1 MAEPI
6 VTLTNREFTDDPIGA
21 YARLREKSPLVRVG
35 FPGGPPV
42 WLITRNEETKA
53 ALSDPR
59 LVVAYSNV
67 PGHRGPSVV
76 DLMVETLDLPDEFR
90 DYVAAN
96 MMILDGEAHARQ
108 RRLVTPAFTARRI
121 KEMRPRIE
129 AISARLI
136 ETLARKGSGDLIE
149 EYSSPLTGT
158 VICELIGIDEADQPQ
173 IRKWMTEYAD
183 AGNGGDLETS
193 ARGIFEYTKKLI
205 ERRRAEPRDDMIS
218 ALVHSR
224 DEDGDRLTEAEIIS
238 AVLLVV
244 NNGHHSTSHFIPN
257 AVLALFDNPDQL
269 ALLRARPDALPHAI
283 DELMRVANPV
293 PTAGPRYA
301 TEDME
306 FAGFPICKGEAL
318 TSSLLSANYDPRVFP
333 EPERCDVERVLPRG
347 ESHLAF
353 GAGPHYCPGAAL
365 ANLEGEIALDHLLL
379 RRDSLE
385 ITVDRADLRY
395 TEVSPGGARLLDA
408 LPVRL

>member
-1 MAEPI
+1 MTEPI
-6 VTLTNREFTDDPIGA
+6 VSLMNPEFADDPIA
-21 YARLREKSPLVRVG
+21 SYARLRERSPLVRVG

-42 WLITRNEETKA
+42 WLITRNEDIKA

-59 LVVAYSNV
+59 LVVDYSNV
-67 PGHRGPSVV
+67 PGHQGFSVV
-76 DLMVETLDLPDEFR
+76 DQMVASLDLPDEFR

-96 MMILDGEAHARQ
+96 MMLKDGQDHARQ
-108 RRLVTPAFTARRI
+108 RRLVTPAFTVRRI
-121 KEMRPRIE
+121 KALRPRIE
-129 AISARLI
+129 EISARLLDA
-136 ETLARKGSGDLIE
+136 LAQKGSGDLIE
-149 EYSSPLTGT
+149 DYSSPLTGT

-173 IRKWMTEYAD
+173 VRKWMNDYAD
-183 AGNGGDLETS
+183 ADADLATS
-193 ARGIFEYTKKLI
+193 AQGMVDYVKKLI
-205 ERRRAEPRDDMIS
+205 VRRRAEPADDMIS
-218 ALVHSR
+218 ALVQTS
-224 DEDGDRLTEAEIIS
+224 DEDGDRLSEAEIIS
-238 AVLLVV
+238 MVLLVV

-293 PTAGPRYA
+293 PAAGPRYA

-306 FAGFPICKGEAL
+306 FAGVSIRKGDAL
-318 TSSLLSANYDPRVFP
+318 TGSLLSANHDPRVFP
-333 EPERCDVERVLPRG
+333 EPERCDVERVLKRG

-353 GAGPHYCPGAAL
+353 GAGPHYCTGAAL

-379 RRDSLE
+379 QRDSLE
-385 ITVDRADLRY
+385 ITVGRDELRY
-395 TEVSPGGARLLDA
+395 TEATPGGARLLDA